1 MYHIKATGKNDTTN
15 CITIEINVDVSSTL
29 PTSIDGPDEVCAGNE
44 VLLKQVGGELGPNSK
59 WVWYKGSLNSKDL
72 DKGPSIKIQPDETTV
87 YYVRSESNDG
97 IIKTKAIEKKVT
109 VSKKSTRKIEI
120 EYKTDNEKIC
130 EDKEIILK
138 AKGELVEGDYWVW
151 KENGKEISREIEI
164 KRAPKGDV
172 SYQLKIANEACGESD
187 NDDTKEIFVYK
198 RSISPSAITQSFDP
212 VKKNKS
218 KLIIEGGYLAEDSKW
233 IWYYNNIGKEVKI
246 WDGRDESIDV
256 LKGWD
261 EQIIFVKA
269 KGAFCQD
276 ETNEVSTRKEIQYKA
291 NNAKSASGF
300 ALNYQKSS
308 GKWFHFGLH
317 LGLDYFNIKD
327 SISSITDSI
336 GKQSYNIQS
345 MAYFIGGEVHPIF
358 KEYFYLGFNGGYG
371 AFANNYL
378 NYPQLS
384 GSNEDRTEIGT
395 GNLSYLGSEMGWT
408 ISKEHAVKMFFKY
421 TRTSFQNNLSVRYT
435 ETDSISGSTFTLSEY
450 KNTSNI
456 VIDRASVGFRFG
468 AFGSKGKTNQKSG
481 NPKLGTNF
489 DILINLHNKTNLDGS
504 RMLTDFSSFSKFGDW
519 KLGVELAF
527 WKHSVLRMGF
537 NMGFN
542 SSFKELSASGNEFL
556 PDYFIAKLAYNFD
569 LFR

>member
-1 MYHIKATGKNDTTN
+1 MD
-15 CITIEINVDVSSTL
+15 INST
-29 PTSIDGPDEVCAGNE
+29 PPKSIDGPNEVCKGE
-44 VLLKQVGGELGPNSK
+44 SVELKQIDGLLGPGAQWK
-59 WVWYKGSLNSKDL
+59 WYTGACRANFIQN
-72 DKGPSIKIQPDETTV
+72 GPTIQHTPEETTV
-87 YYVRSESNDG
+87 YYVQSESEDG
-97 IIKTKAIEKKVT
+97 TVFGDCIKKKVV
-109 VSKKSTRKIEI
+109 VSEGSTGKIEI
-120 EYKTDNEKIC
+120 ENKTGTKDIC
-130 EDKEIILK
+130 EDKEVILK
-138 AKGELVEGDYWVW
+138 AVGELAEGTYWVW
-151 KENGKEISREIEI
+151 KENNEEISKEIEI
-164 KRAPKGDV
+164 KRAPKADA
-172 SYQLKIANEACGESD
+172 SYQLQIASDACGLSE
-187 NDDTKEIFVYK
+187 NYAELEITVYK
-198 RSISPSAITQSFDP
+198 RSTPPTAITQSFDP

-218 KLIIEGGYLAEDSKW
+218 KLIIEGGYLAEKSKW
-233 IWYYNNIGKEVKI
+233 IWYYNNIGQEVKI
-246 WDGRDESIDV
+246 GDGREESINV

-261 EQIIFVKA
+261 EQIIYVKA
-269 KGAFCQD
+269 EGTFCQD
-276 ETNEVSTRKEIQYKA
+276 KTNEVSTRKEIQYKA

-345 MAYFIGGEVHPIF
+345 MAYFIGGEIHPIF

-384 GSNEDRTEIGT
+384 GSNEGRTEIGT